1 MKIGNKT
8 QGEATVPYK
17 NRNAKDT
24 QILVGLSNLSLPERF
39 RRIRKLE
46 QTLRDAEAD
55 FERKRVMKNRT
66 KKQETQLVADED
78 GIVELRCRYV
88 LERAE
93 YLALKEITPD
103 YIEDAG

>member
-1 MKIGNKT
+1 M
-8 QGEATVPYK
+8 PYK
-17 NRNAKDT
+17 NRNAKDR

-88 LERAE
+88 LEKAE

-103 YIEDAG
+103 YVEPPPSEE